1 MEALK
6 IVEQQ
11 IDKAL
16 ALFDFKEAVFSD
28 IESYK
33 ALQIVDTKTETDVR
47 KARMS
52 VRDLRYK
59 IQNNQKEINADLN
72 QKKKDVK
79 EYAELLI
86 SRIEPVENDLDTK
99 IKAVEQVRE
108 EKRLEKERIEAA
120 KKAEIERAE
129 FLRKGKIQWHIDG
142 LDADC
147 TAGLEYNLPSNDIM
161 IWFTILETMDIN
173 PDDFQERLNE
183 AQVMLNNGLSQTRAA
198 YYARLKF
205 EQDQE
210 EQAKTRAAQEAEAKK
225 LADDRAKFE
234 AEQAAARAE
243 ADRKAAE
250 EAEKIRLANEKLEAD
265 REEIRKR
272 EEEIEARKKADA
284 ERKYLSDWY
293 DAIEINRVMIPDIA
307 IQMNHEFDEGRKER
321 LRRDAERANLIS
333 ADIEKLNQAHD
344 HVFKCWSQMVP
355 VKKFDTQEGDEA
367 FNQFKNGLGNLLSTF
382 QTVIAG
388 LA

>member
-6 IVEQQ
+6 IVEQP

-28 IESYK
+28 IESFK
-33 ALQIVDTKTETDVR
+33 ALEIVDTKTESEVR

-86 SRIEPVENDLDTK
+86 SRIEPVETDLDGK
-99 IKAVEQVRE
+99 IKAVEQIRE
-108 EKRLEKERIEAA
+108 EKRLEKERIE
-120 KKAEIERAE
+120 KDRLDEIDRQCGLLEQAC
-129 FLRKGKIQWHIDG
+129 IQG
-142 LDADC
+142 L
-147 TAGLEYNLPSNDIM
+147 GYNLSSE
-161 IWFTILETMDIN
+161 TIFSCLTALNEYLIKKE
-173 PDDFQERLNE
+173 DFQERYEWAEGRILKGIEDTN
-183 AQVMLNNGLSQTRAA
+183 AA
-198 YYARLKF
+198 YQARLKY
-205 EQDQE
+205 EHDQE

-225 LADDRAKFE
+225 LAEDRAKFE

-243 ADRKAAE
+243 ADKKAKE

-265 REEIRKR
+265 REAIRKQ
-272 EEEIEARKKADA
+272 EAEIEARKKADA
-284 ERKYLSDWY
+284 ERKYNADHEE
-293 DAIEINRVMIPDIA
+293 AITINRVMVTDLA
-307 IQMNHEFDEGRKER
+307 IRMNHEFDEARKEK
-321 LRRDAERANLIS
+321 LRADAERAKLIS
-333 ADIEKLNQAHD
+333 SDIEKLNQAHD
-344 HVFKCWSQMVP
+344 HVFECWLKMVP
-355 VKKFDTQEGDEA
+355 VEKFDTQEGDEA
-367 FNQFKNGLGNLLSTF
+367 FNKLKSGLGDLLSHF
-382 QTVIAG
+382 QAVIAE